1 MYAGNHENLHKPFFL
16 DGTELESKYKYL
28 GFFFNEHMNM
38 REIIR
43 PNVLSKV
50 AGWSLSGIVA
60 KFASFRDAGFQTY
73 RQLYESCAVPIFQVY
88 GAF

>member
-16 DGTELESKYKYL
+16 DGTELEFVSKYKYL

-43 PNVLSKV
+43 PNVLSKA
-50 AGWSLSGIVA
+50 AG
-60 KFASFRDAGFQTY
+60 
-73 RQLYESCAVPIFQVY
+73 
-88 GAF
+88 